1 MKKTIFKIVSLFTF
15 LFACLF
21 TLSTSKVYAAT
32 SSYDLAT
39 YFTFSSDMDIDEG
52 FDLIKPFILYYDG
65 NPCTSDYTFNYESL
79 GNNRYRYTGTY
90 PDGSNYSIQ
99 TTIQIIDNAS
109 GTYVEAENAEPYRQ
123 SIYVK
128 SLNEGKT
135 TNDCLM
141 ECWKNRWVNVTYPT
155 YSIQD
160 TPTMNIYTHM
170 TSFVSGAGETHT
182 LQYYAV
188 IENVNYTPDED
199 QSDNATNN
207 DTTLGDTTTGDTPGD
222 NDSSLDEPII
232 PDDGSNDDNTP
243 SGDIGNTDD
252 DSSNNDN
259 SNGGSSNTPNDSN
272 NNSSNNNNSTNDTE
286 TEKDP
291 LLIALFCV
299 GGILGL
305 ILIFLLYKVL
315 KTVFMWLK
323 R

>member
-1 MKKTIFKIVSLFTF
+1 MKKLILKLTSI
-15 LFACLF
+15 F
-21 TLSTSKVYAAT
+21 TLLLVSIFCFSSKTYAAT
-32 SSYDLAT
+32 TSYDLAT

-141 ECWKNRWVNVTYPT
+141 ECWKNRWVNVTYLT
-155 YSIQD
+155 YSIKD
-160 TPTMNIYTHM
+160 TPTMNIYNHM

-207 DTTLGDTTTGDTPGD
+207 DTTPGGSSGGNSSSGDTSTNDPSLDDPIVDDNTSDDEGNNSSSNSNSSNDTD
-222 NDSSLDEPII
+222 NDSS
-232 PDDGSNDDNTP
+232 SNN
-243 SGDIGNTDD
+243 NQ
-252 DSSNNDN
+252 SSNNQNQDKDD
-259 SNGGSSNTPNDSN
+259 SNT
-272 NNSSNNNNSTNDTE
+272 TN
-286 TEKDP
+286 EKDP
-291 LLIALFCV
+291 LLIALYCAGAV
-299 GGILGL
+299 LGIV
-305 ILIFLLYKVL
+305 IIFLIYKIL
-315 KTVFMWLK
+315 KYLISWLK

>member
-90 PDGSNYSIQ
+90 PDGSNFSIQ

-123 SIYVK
+123 SIYIK

-170 TSFVSGAGETHT
+170 TSFVSGAGETHS

-207 DTTLGDTTTGDTPGD
+207 DTTPGDTTTEDTSGD

-232 PDDGSNDDNTP
+232 PDDGSNDDKTP
-243 SGDIGNTDD
+243 SDDTGNTDD

-272 NNSSNNNNSTNDTE
+272 NNSSNNNNSTNDTKA
-286 TEKDP
+286 EKDP

-305 ILIFLLYKVL
+305 VLIFLIYKVI
-315 KTVFMWLK
+315 KAVFMWLK

>member
-160 TPTMNIYTHM
+160 TPTQNIYTHM
-170 TSFVSGAGETHT
+170 TSFVSGAGETHN
-182 LQYYAV
+182 LLYYAV

-207 DTTLGDTTTGDTPGD
+207 DTLPDNSTNDDNQN

-232 PDDGSNDDNTP
+232 PDDGTNDNTGSTDTP
-243 SGDIGNTDD
+243 SDDTGNTDD
-252 DSSNNDN
+252 D

-291 LLIALFCV
+291 LLIALFCA

-305 ILIFLLYKVL
+305 VLIFLLYKVL

>member
-141 ECWKNRWVNVTYPT
+141 ECWKNRWVNVTYPI

-160 TPTMNIYTHM
+160 TPTMNIYNHM

-207 DTTLGDTTTGDTPGD
+207 DTTPGDTTTGDTPGD

-232 PDDGSNDDNTP
+232 PGDGTTDDNTP
-243 SGDIGNTDD
+243 SGDTGNTDD

-259 SNGGSSNTPNDSN
+259 SNGVSSNTPNDSN

-305 ILIFLLYKVL
+305 VLIFLLYKVL